1 MNSLHDTIADA
12 GEGNS
17 IYLLQL
23 LDLESGLHGNILRW
37 FAQQDV
43 ALESIEWPHGQLY
56 SVKFSS
62 AEDPRIQQWTDSW
75 ENADGSSRNHD
86 AYRMIMVQIED
97 NADTNK

>member
-1 MNSLHDTIADA
+1 MSNLHDTIVDVGA
-12 GEGNS
+12 GNS

-23 LDLESGLHGNILRW
+23 LDLESGLHRDILRW

-43 ALESIEWPHGQLY
+43 SLESIEWPHGQLY

-86 AYRMIMVQIED
+86 AYRMIQVNVTD
-97 NADTNK
+97 

>member
-23 LDLESGLHGNILRW
+23 LDLESGLHRDILRW

-43 ALESIEWPHGQLY
+43 ALESIEW
-56 SVKFSS
+56 
-62 AEDPRIQQWTDSW
+62 PRIQQWTDSW

>member
-1 MNSLHDTIADA
+1 MNSLHDHLVQTGA
-12 GEGNS
+12 GNAV
-17 IYLLQL
+17 YLLQL
-23 LDLESGLHGNILRW
+23 LDLESGLHRDILRW

-62 AEDPRIQQWTDSW
+62 AEDPRIQQWTNSW

-86 AYRMIMVQIED
+86 AYRMIQV
-97 NADTNK
+97 NVT